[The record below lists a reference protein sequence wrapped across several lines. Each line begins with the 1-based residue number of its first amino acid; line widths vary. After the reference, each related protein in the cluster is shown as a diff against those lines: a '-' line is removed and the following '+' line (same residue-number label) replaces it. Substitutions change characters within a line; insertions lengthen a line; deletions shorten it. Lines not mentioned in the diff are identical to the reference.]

1 MDGPRAKGLVLI
13 CCQVD
18 ISYLT
23 GELKYSKDRNIMILR
38 DSMKS
43 PKELRFAV
51 ELEDILRAKFL
62 LSHLSSVLV
71 IVSRSLL
78 HFSNIPI

>member
-1 MDGPRAKGLVLI
+1 
-13 CCQVD
+13 
-18 ISYLT
+18 
-23 GELKYSKDRNIMILR
+23 MILR